1 MSYIHEALKKAQ
13 KERNTRQA
21 PYICT
26 ISGNLRRVPIN
37 KVKLLLYFLLPLVVI
52 MGFLSFLSRM
62 DLSMGVKAAREGN
75 NPMPV
80 QIARDD
86 GEKQLKAL
94 YEKAGS
100 LFKNGHYETAKKAY
114 EKMLDLDPGSVD
126 ALNNIGII
134 DLRDR
139 NYLSAERH
147 LEKAIRLKPVFT
159 EPYYNLACLNAI
171 KGDRKR
177 GLTYLQRAVSL
188 NHEVKHWASKDR
200 DLANLKDLPA
210 FQEIIEE

>member
-1 MSYIHEALKKAQ
+1 MGGKAVGEG
-13 KERNTRQA
+13 K
-21 PYICT
+21 
-26 ISGNLRRVPIN
+26 S
-37 KVKLLLYFLLPLVVI
+37 PL
-52 MGFLSFLSRM
+52 
-62 DLSMGVKAAREGN
+62 
-75 NPMPV
+75 PV
-80 QIARDD
+80 QIEQAG

-100 LFKNGHYETAKKAY
+100 LFKNGQYEAAKKVY
-114 EKMLDLDPGSVD
+114 EEMLDLDPGCVD

-139 NYLSAERH
+139 NYLSAELH

-188 NHEVKHWASKDR
+188 NHEVRHWASNDR
-200 DLANLKDLPA
+200 DLASLKDLPA

>member
-1 MSYIHEALKKAQ
+1 MSYINEALKKAQ

-21 PYICT
+21 PYIRT
-26 ISGNLRRVPIN
+26 FSGNLRRVPIN
-37 KVKLLLYFLLPLVVI
+37 KAKWLLYFLLPLLVI
-52 MGFLSFLSRM
+52 LGFLSLLPRM
-62 DLSMGVKAAREGN
+62 DVSTTGKAAEEGN
-75 NPMPV
+75 NLPV
-80 QIARDD
+80 QITQD
-86 GEKQLKAL
+86 GGERQLKAL

-100 LFKNGHYETAKKAY
+100 LFKNGQYGAAKKVY
-114 EKMLDLDPGSVD
+114 EKMLDLDPGCVD

-177 GLTYLQRAVSL
+177 GISYLQRAVSL
-188 NHEVKHWASKDR
+188 NHEVKHWASNDR